1 MARTSPLAR
10 RKAIELACAR
20 PDEPVWIVADVLH
33 IERALMNLLQNA
45 VAHHDVPDGQGHVAA
60 VLALHEQQWELRVID
75 TRRGTVGTLER
86 WSLTV
91 GSRWD

>member
-1 MARTSPLAR
+1 M
-10 RKAIELACAR
+10 
-20 PDEPVWIVADVLH
+20 VADA
-33 IERALMNLLQNA
+33 RASLRGDES
-45 VAHHDVPDGQGHVAA
+45 VDGTWQ
-60 VLALHEQQWELRVID
+60 LRVID